1 MKKIFIIFFVCMLLT
16 SAVLV
21 YYFCNYS
28 NKLANVNEIKTDSKF
43 ENVVYENNNNEDTVN
58 YEECNIEEDILGVLE
73 IQKIGLK
80 ANIKEGSNS
89 KVLKKYIGHIE
100 GTSVYDGNV
109 CLAAH
114 NRGNKYSYFAR
125 LNELKKG
132 DIVTY
137 KTKFCEKQYK
147 VDNIQVIFETDW
159 RNLENTEE
167 NKITMITCIA
177 DKRNQRLCVQAV
189 EI

>member
-1 MKKIFIIFFVCMLLT
+1 MKKIFIIFLVCMLLT
-16 SAVLV
+16 SATLV

-28 NKLANVNEIKTDSKF
+28 NKLADVNEIKTYSKF
-43 ENVVYENNNNEDTVN
+43 ENIVYENIAFDEEYSIED
-58 YEECNIEEDILGVLE
+58 DILGILE
-73 IQKIGLK
+73 IQKIGLR

-89 KVLKKYIGHIE
+89 KVLKEYIGHIE

-137 KTKFCEKQYK
+137 KTRFYERQYK

-177 DKRNQRLCVQAV
+177 NKRNQRLCVQAV

>member
-16 SAVLV
+16 SIALV

-28 NKLANVNEIKTDSKF
+28 NKLADVNEIKTDSKF
-43 ENVVYENNNNEDTVN
+43 ENVIYENIITD
-58 YEECNIEEDILGVLE
+58 EECSIEEDILGILE

-80 ANIKEGSNS
+80 ANIKEGSSS
-89 KVLKKYIGHIE
+89 KVLKDYIGHIE

-125 LNELKKG
+125 LNELKKD

-137 KTKFCEKQYK
+137 KTRFYERKYK

-167 NKITMITCIA
+167 NKITMITCIEN
-177 DKRNQRLCVQAV
+177 KRNQRLCVQAV

>member
-1 MKKIFIIFFVCMLLT
+1 MKKIFIIFFVCMLLMLV
-16 SAVLV
+16 AFVL
-21 YYFCNYS
+21 YFYKYS
-28 NKLANVNEIKTDSKF
+28 NKLANVNEIRTDSKF
-43 ENVVYENNNNEDTVN
+43 ENVIYESIDTDEEDS
-58 YEECNIEEDILGVLE
+58 IEEDILGILE

-80 ANIKEGSNS
+80 ASIKEGSDS
-89 KVLKKYIGHIE
+89 KILKDYIGHIE

-137 KTKFCEKQYK
+137 KTRFYERQYK
-147 VDNIQVIFETDW
+147 VDNIQVILETDW

-177 DKRNQRLCVQAV
+177 NKRNQRLCVQAV